1 MDEQIK
7 AVEVR
12 VIDDEGKHLGVIT
25 VREALEIAREKGMN
39 LVEVSPEVTPPVCKI
54 MDHGKFKYQQK
65 KKEHKAK
72 QKQHLVVLKEIR
84 VRPKTDTHDI
94 ETKIRIAKSFLE
106 KGSKVQVNMHF
117 RGREMMHL
125 EVGRKVMNVIIEALS
140 EIAKVERPPSQEG
153 RRMVMILSAK

>member
-12 VIDDEGKHLGVIT
+12 VIDDEGKHIGVIT
-25 VREALEIAREKGMN
+25 VREALEIARAKDMN
-39 LVEVSPEVTPPVCKI
+39 LVQVSPEVNPPVCKI
-54 MDHGKFKYQQK
+54 MDYGKFKYQQK

-72 QKQHLVVLKEIR
+72 QKQHQVVLKEIR
-84 VRPKTDTHDI
+84 VRPKTDKHDI
-94 ETKIRIAKSFLE
+94 ETKIRMARSFLE

-125 EVGRKVMNVIIEALS
+125 EVGRKVMNVIVEALS
-140 EIAKVERPPSQEG
+140 EIAKVERSPSQEG